1 MLSNAIEGRS
11 VIVVGAGLAGL
22 TAAVE
27 LQRQGAHVTV
37 IEAQPRV
44 GGRVRT
50 MRGAFA
56 QSQHGEAGGDFI
68 DEAQQEI
75 RRVAQEYR
83 LELRPILRR
92 GFSFVR
98 HAERVRVPAARA
110 SGERAWNRVAKALA
124 PWVRIYRLT
133 EERWDSAVACAA
145 WGQSV
150 AHWLDSVQADAAL
163 RAVARSLR
171 GFFLADPEELG
182 LLPLVDQFASDLPGQ
197 QPMYRIQGGNDR
209 LPSAM
214 AAELG
219 EALRLNTVAQAIRHD
234 AISARL
240 TVETATGEVGH
251 LKADYLVLAIPATTL
266 RAISIRPALPSQQAQ
281 AMAELRYG
289 RVTKSLLQ
297 FDRRFWRR
305 RGRARAFGTDAPT
318 GAIWEANE
326 EQEGKPGIL
335 TLMAG
340 GQASEESQKLVAQKG
355 IEGLVQSLKW
365 LGAGGASLLHSR
377 LVTWENDPWAQGGYA
392 YFDAGYD
399 PRLRQWLARP
409 YGRLLFAGEHTSIKW
424 QGYMNGAVESGLRA
438 AAEVCALASLPGGL
452 IRK

>member
-1 MLSNAIEGRS
+1 MLSRAIEGRS

-27 LQRQGAHVTV
+27 LQRQGAHVIV
-37 IEAQPRV
+37 VEAQSRV
-44 GGRVRT
+44 GGRVLT

-68 DEAQQEI
+68 DDAQHEI

-83 LELRPILRR
+83 LELRPVLRQ

-98 HAERVRVPAARA
+98 HGERVRNPAAGA
-110 SGERAWNRVAKALA
+110 SGERAWKRVATALA
-124 PWVRIYRLT
+124 PWVRSYRLT
-133 EERWDSAVACAA
+133 EERWDSAFACAVG
-145 WGQSV
+145 GQSV
-150 AHWLDSVQADAAL
+150 SHWLDAVHADADL

-171 GFFLADPEELG
+171 GFFLADPEDLG
-182 LLPLVDQFASDLPGQ
+182 LLPVVDQFASDLPGQ
-197 QPMYRIQGGNDR
+197 QPMYRIQGGNDQ
-209 LPSAM
+209 LPAAM

-219 EALRLNTVAQAIRHD
+219 EALRLNTIARAVRHD
-234 AISARL
+234 ATSARL
-240 TVETATGEVGH
+240 TVETATGEAAQ
-251 LKADYLVLAIPATTL
+251 LKADYLLFAIPATTL
-266 RAISIRPALPSQQAQ
+266 RAIAIRPALPSAQVQAI
-281 AMAELRYG
+281 AELRYG
-289 RVTKSLLQ
+289 RITKSLLQ
-297 FDRRFWRR
+297 FDRRFWRQP
-305 RGRARAFGTDAPT
+305 GRARAFGTDAPT

-326 EQEGKPGIL
+326 EQEGKSGIL

-340 GQASEESQKLVAQKG
+340 GQASEESQKLVAHKG
-355 IEGLVQSLKW
+355 VEGLVQSLKW
-365 LGAGGASLLHSR
+365 LGAGGAVLLHSR

-438 AAEVCALASLPGGL
+438 AAEICALASLPGGL